1 MLVFKE
7 RGKPEYP
14 EKNLSEQGR
23 EPTTNSTHKWRRRQ
37 DSNPGHISILQPAKT
52 AVSPHYS
59 PLGTLAT
66 EICLILICLLVDYDK
81 VLCSSANEHQQN
93 SNASSKEMN
102 IIHEY

>member
-1 MLVFKE
+1 MASTPGFEHLALAFC
-7 RGKPEYP
+7 
-14 EKNLSEQGR
+14 NLRKQ
-23 EPTTNSTHKWRRRQ
+23 
-37 DSNPGHISILQPAKT
+37 
-52 AVSPHYS
+52 

-66 EICLILICLLVDYDK
+66 EICLIFMCLLVEYDK